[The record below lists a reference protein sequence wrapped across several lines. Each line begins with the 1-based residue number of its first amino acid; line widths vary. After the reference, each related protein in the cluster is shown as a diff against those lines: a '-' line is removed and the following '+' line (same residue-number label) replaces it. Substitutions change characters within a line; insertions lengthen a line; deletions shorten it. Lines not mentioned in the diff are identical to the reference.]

1 MCESIFTSTTTH
13 MHKCPLEGKSQKIL
27 FIISF
32 SIPIHSLKFQKTE
45 GKTKEGKKKE
55 TQKDVEIIFLL

>member
-1 MCESIFTSTTTH
+1 